1 MSNQYEL
8 FSISNDKYA
17 PTGDAS
23 VRYPQ
28 LSIRTNRT
36 AERSDLNEVIKIAD
50 NAANQFPADDKENRA
65 KAVVKVLTELFGGGS
80 FGHAWIIF
88 FYSAKKGDC
97 TTYAY
102 HEKYGF
108 VKNGIASDRN
118 DSPERRFH
126 LQRTVPLTDPGKH
139 PATLEETII
148 PRLNKE
154 SYAIANIMGMEV
166 KDPKNGAYTPINNC
180 SWFAGKL
187 WNYASGEKLIFEQD
201 FDGAAHA
208 DNWGMSFLSLVNKIA
223 DPGMIAESLEAQ

>member
-17 PTGDAS
+17 PTGDQN
-23 VRYPQ
+23 VNYPQ
-28 LSIRTNRT
+28 LCIRTNRT
-36 AERSDLNEVIKIAD
+36 AERSNLNEVIIVAD
-50 NAANQFPADDKENRA
+50 SVANQFPPDDKDNRA
-65 KAVVKVLTELFGGGS
+65 KAVIKTLTELLGGGG

-88 FYSAKKGDC
+88 FNSAKKGDC

-108 VKNGIASDRN
+108 VKNGNASDRN

-126 LQRTVPLTDPGKH
+126 LQRTVPLTDLDKQ
-139 PATLEETII
+139 PAALERTII
-148 PRLNKE
+148 PQLNRE
-154 SYAIANIMGMEV
+154 SYAVANIMGMEV
-166 KDPKNGAYTPINNC
+166 KDPVNGAYTPINNC

-187 WNYASGEKLIFEQD
+187 WNYASGEQLIFEQD

-208 DNWGMSFLSLVNKIA
+208 DNWGMPFLSLIKKVA
-223 DPGMIAESLEAQ
+223 DPGMIAESLDA